1 MYMKQKAKKPY
12 EGFSQ
17 WTPHGSPF
25 VSCKWFPA
33 KNLLTTCT
41 IHASKNGDVS
51 EKESENTVAIPRNLT
66 PSERFL

>member
-25 VSCKWFPA
+25 CVLQVISGQKFA
-33 KNLLTTCT
+33 YNFYN
-41 IHASKNGDVS
+41 IY
-51 EKESENTVAIPRNLT
+51 I
-66 PSERFL
+66 